1 MTHQTKIKGYNS
13 MGKLAED
20 ICDLRYDALAELLKA
35 MSEKL
40 FLDCEADEKRG
51 RFQLS
56 DKLWD
61 AHSSVAEAAE
71 SIENAW
77 KICKPHME
85 I

>member
-1 MTHQTKIKGYNS
+1 
-13 MGKLAED
+13 MGELAED
-20 ICDLRYDALAELLKA
+20 ICNLRYDALSELLKA

-40 FLDCEADEKRG
+40 FLDSDADEKRE

-61 AHSSVAEAAE
+61 AHSSMAEAAE
-71 SIENAW
+71 SIESAW